1 MKTDDDVRTLE
12 ELRALG
18 PREAYRSIRRA
29 LLENPHGSASE
40 DFQAALERMVHDGI
54 LTWDQVE
61 EFEES

>member
-1 MKTDDDVRTLE
+1 MNTDYDVRTLE

-18 PREAYRSIRRA
+18 PRKAYEAVRWSLLNNPQRST
-29 LLENPHGSASE
+29 SE
-40 DFQAALERMVHDGI
+40 DLHAALELMVHEGI